1 MVGLLSKSIR
11 YNKTLMM
18 VKRIVLCLI
27 VCFPGWA
34 KASPPEKKNPE
45 LVSYF
50 TSKAVPLNT
59 SADLNAIIEES
70 GSRQLVLLGEATHG
84 TREFY
89 HWRAEITKRL
99 IVEKKF
105 NFIAVEGDWATIC
118 RLNKYVKG
126 LENSMSS
133 AKEKAH
139 FRAVQNAL
147 VIQNAENFYRLV
159 LQNSIDSWNARVDH
173 MWVTVN
179 QIKSSLRDA
188 K

>member
-1 MVGLLSKSIR
+1 MFSGLGKGIPARKEKPGVGFLFHIQSCS
-11 YNKTLMM
+11 
-18 VKRIVLCLI
+18 VKHFCG
-27 VCFPGWA
+27 FD
-34 KASPPEKKNPE
+34 
-45 LVSYF
+45 
-50 TSKAVPLNT
+50 T
-59 SADLNAIIEES
+59 IIEES

>member
-1 MVGLLSKSIR
+1 
-11 YNKTLMM
+11 MM
-18 VKRIVLCLI
+18 VKRIVLFLI

-99 IVEKKF
+99 IVEKNF
-105 NFIAVEGDWATIC
+105 NFIAVEGDWATTVSYTH
-118 RLNKYVKG
+118 L
-126 LENSMSS
+126 SS
-133 AKEKAH
+133 
-139 FRAVQNAL
+139 
-147 VIQNAENFYRLV
+147 YC
-159 LQNSIDSWNARVDH
+159 
-173 MWVTVN
+173 
-179 QIKSSLRDA
+179 
-188 K
+188 